1 MNKITKINPI
11 AIGSTGLSLLILLV
25 SMMFATHSASAQEA
39 GTVTYVKIQVDGL
52 SCPFCA
58 YGLEKNLKKVE
69 GSKDVLINVEDG
81 YTTFNVP
88 KDKQPTEDELKKTV
102 KDAGFTA
109 RKIVF
114 SDKPFPNDE
123 K

>member
-1 MNKITKINPI
+1 MKTTIKTTAIT
-11 AIGSTGLSLLILLV
+11 LV
-25 SMMFATHSASAQEA
+25 MLFATLFTTNTVNAQTTEK
-39 GTVTYVKIQVDGL
+39 TYIKIVVDGL

-58 YGLEKNLKKVE
+58 YGLEKNLKKLK
-69 GSKDVLINVEDG
+69 GAKDVFISVEEG

-88 KDKQPTEDELKKTV
+88 KESRPTEDELKKIV

-109 RKIVF
+109 REISF
-114 SDKPFPNDE
+114 SDKPFTKDE

>member
-1 MNKITKINPI
+1 MNLKT
-11 AIGSTGLSLLILLV
+11 TGLSFLIMLISLISV
-25 SMMFATHSASAQEA
+25 SNSVSAQEA
-39 GTVTYVKIQVDGL
+39 TNVTYVKIQVDGL

-58 YGLEKNLKKVE
+58 YGLEKNLKKIK
-69 GSKDVLINVEDG
+69 GAKDVFISVEDG

-88 KDKQPTEDELKKTV
+88 KESQPTEDELKKIV

-109 RKIVF
+109 REITF
-114 SDKPFPNDE
+114 SDKPFVKDE

>member
-1 MNKITKINPI
+1 MNKITKIKT
-11 AIGSTGLSLLILLV
+11 TGLSLL
-25 SMMFATHSASAQEA
+25 MMFISLVFVSNPTFAQEA
-39 GTVTYVKIQVDGL
+39 TGVTYVKIQVDGL

-69 GSKDVLINVEDG
+69 GAKDVLINVEDG

-88 KDKQPTEDELKKTV
+88 KDKQPTEDELKKMV

-109 RKIVF
+109 REITY
-114 SDKPFPNDE
+114 SDKPFPADE

>member
-1 MNKITKINPI
+1 MSNRTSIKI
-11 AIGSTGLSLLILLV
+11 TGLSLL
-25 SMMFATHSASAQEA
+25 MMFISLVFGNNSASAQEVT
-39 GTVTYVKIQVDGL
+39 TVTYIKIQVDGL

-58 YGLEKNLKKVE
+58 YGLEKNLKKLKGAKDVFISVE
-69 GSKDVLINVEDG
+69 GG

-88 KDKQPTEDELKKTV
+88 KDKQPTEDELKKIV

-109 RKIVF
+109 REITF
-114 SDKPFPNDE
+114 SDKPFAKDE